1 VGDDSPNAQV
11 EANLLTG
18 KGLYTSAGS
27 TFQQIKSDLDGLAA
41 SLQSAWIGTAYDAYM
56 QKQGQLAQAVQA
68 GSDVMQKGSVEI
80 GKMYDSYGGTPWARA
95 KPLT

>member
-1 VGDDSPNAQV
+1 MGDDNPNAQI
-11 EANLLTG
+11 EANLLQG
-18 KGLYTSAGS
+18 KNLYISAGS

-41 SLQSAWIGTAYDAYM
+41 GLQRAWIGDAYEAYM
-56 QKQGQLAQAVQA
+56 QKQGKLAQAVQA
-68 GSDVMQKGSVEI
+68 GSDVMQKGSIEI